1 MNIIIV
7 MTTITTIPLSTD
19 LRDKIKSFG
28 RKGES
33 YEDILNRMYESY
45 SNSYIEDI
53 LMSKEN
59 TLTLNEARQFLEK
72 DD

>member
-1 MNIIIV
+1 MNIIII

-53 LMSKEN
+53 LMSREN
-59 TLTLNEARQFLEK
+59 TLTLNEARQFIEK